1 MAHDAVA
8 SAVRAEPFPAGTA
21 LALTAVAA
29 TSSALPDWV
38 PDWRRRW
45 PLQLA
50 LAGVGAAVF
59 ALRPDGVAP
68 GGLTASDRATAGRV
82 GETGPDG
89 GDATPIGRADE
100 STDSLPSTSQGLD
113 QPDIPWS
120 KVLLPGV
127 LLLGAGLAGGLWLE
141 RQAIK
146 GVSRC
151 GASRPRTVLSLV
163 SVPFLWWSLRQDLS
177 EDTDRA

>member
-50 LAGVGAAVF
+50 LAGVGAAMF

-68 GGLTASDRATAGRV
+68 GGLTATDR
-82 GETGPDG
+82 
-89 GDATPIGRADE
+89 ATPIGRSDE

-146 GVSRC
+146 VVSRC
-151 GASRPRTVLSLV
+151 GASRPRTVLALV
-163 SVPFLWWSLRQDLS
+163 SVPFVWWSLRQDLS